1 MTVHRGSQMTPQ
13 KLSPQRVASVAF
25 GLCVASSRSGTP
37 RTINPHYVS
46 LLTDRVQDAL
56 REAMISRKRGRATV
70 KQPEIRAPKARA
82 IRNDAIPEGDAAA
95 ALIER
100 MVEEKRTQISIC
112 RELRW
117 GRERLLAFCADRGIE
132 INRGRVVITSDV
144 RAEVIRLRRARVKI
158 CDVAE
163 RLNIGK
169 STIGTIMREAR
180 HDQQS

>member
-25 GLCVASSRSGTP
+25 SLCVASSSGGAP
-37 RTINPHYVS
+37 RTINPHHAA

-56 REAMISRKRGRATV
+56 REAMISRKRGHAPV
-70 KQPEIRAPKARA
+70 KPLESRAPKARA

-112 RELRW
+112 RELHW

-132 INRGRVVITSDV
+132 INKGCAKVTPHV
-144 RAEVIRLRRARVKI
+144 RAEVIRLRGDRVKI
-158 CDVAE
+158 RDVAA
-163 RLNIGK
+163 RLNIDP
-169 STIGTIMREAR
+169 STVGRIIREAR